1 MMRQD
6 AIIVIGGVA
15 AGMSAAAKAA
25 RVKPGVPV
33 TVFTDE
39 DYISYGA
46 CGLPYYI
53 SGNIKSEQ
61 SLIARSV
68 EQFKAQGVNV
78 RTGCEVTK
86 IIPETKAVL
95 VRDRQNNVFEERW
108 DKLVIATGAIPFVPP
123 VEGSTLE
130 NVFVIRNMS
139 QGIAVRDSVKTRN
152 FRNAVIIGGGYIGL
166 EMAEAFLEAGCKV
179 TIIEMAAEI
188 IPNMDTD
195 MARIVKEYLVSKG
208 VEVYTGE
215 RLTGLAGSAGV
226 EKVITDKRTVPADC
240 VLQAVGVVPNSHL
253 AKDCGIRIGE
263 KNAILVNSRME
274 TSMADVYAAG
284 DCATVRHLLTGQD
297 TYIPLG
303 TTANKQGKV
312 AGENAAGG
320 SSSFGGVLGTGIAK
334 VLDMEIARTGLS
346 RREIEA
352 AGLQHVE
359 TVIKSRT
366 AAGYYPVS
374 GQIVIK
380 LAAEKDSGRL
390 LGAQIVGAP
399 GAGKRI
405 DVFASCLHLG
415 AAVEDLQDMDLA
427 YAPPFSPVYD
437 AILVALSELNKKVKQ
452 G

>member
-240 VLQAVGVVPNSHL
+240 VLLAVGVVPNSHL

-320 SSSFGGVLGTGIAK
+320 SSSFDGVLGTGIAK